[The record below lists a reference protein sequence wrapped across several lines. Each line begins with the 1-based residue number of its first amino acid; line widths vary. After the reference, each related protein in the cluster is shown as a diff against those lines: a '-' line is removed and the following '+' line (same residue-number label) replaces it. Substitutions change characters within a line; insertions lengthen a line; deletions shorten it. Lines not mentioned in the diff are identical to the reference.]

1 VAGRDPEDLTPADLQ
16 RLEGGHLVAA
26 RVLSERT
33 GRLAAELMDWPGV
46 RLLQD
51 NLIWKP
57 PGTKSLGMDQ
67 HGSYLDCLVP
77 PEMVTCW
84 IALDDTSADA
94 GTITYA
100 AGSHR
105 WPRSAEN
112 RSEFHA
118 PPDWLASV
126 ERALPKGK
134 ELRLVPIE
142 VKAGGATFHH
152 HLTFHG
158 SGPNR
163 AAVHRRAII
172 SHLVPVSS
180 EFHPVNVD
188 PTYSRYRR
196 IGDMSMDESAFP
208 VVWTRDGVRSAWLDD
223 RVRRYSGGT

>member
-84 IALDDTSADA
+84 IDARRHLRRRGDD
-94 GTITYA
+94 
-100 AGSHR
+100 H
-105 WPRSAEN
+105 
-112 RSEFHA
+112 
-118 PPDWLASV
+118 
-126 ERALPKGK
+126 
-134 ELRLVPIE
+134 
-142 VKAGGATFHH
+142 
-152 HLTFHG
+152 
-158 SGPNR
+158 
-163 AAVHRRAII
+163 
-172 SHLVPVSS
+172 
-180 EFHPVNVD
+180 
-188 PTYSRYRR
+188 
-196 IGDMSMDESAFP
+196 
-208 VVWTRDGVRSAWLDD
+208 
-223 RVRRYSGGT
+223 VRRGVTPLATVRREPE